1 MKSINFQDLCSTN
14 YINTFVFRLHF
25 VSKSFY
31 FIFFYLLFF
40 STFLLSLKTRPLI
53 VRAGS
58 SSLLTRTQTRGDY
71 EANELQVA
79 RKSSLIV
86 KFGLV
91 KFNGRMNNEI
101 PSMPWRY
108 LFKYFYG
115 ARRGNGGS
123 RVSINF
129 WIMNSSRSLIA
140 IVINGRKHRRPSFH
154 ETLK

>member
-1 MKSINFQDLCSTN
+1 MKSISFQDLCLIN
-14 YINTFVFRLHF
+14 YINTFVFHLYF

-31 FIFFYLLFF
+31 FIFFYLLF
-40 STFLLSLKTRPLI
+40 SSPFLLSLKTWPLI

-115 ARRGNGGS
+115 ARRGNGES

-129 WIMNSSRSLIA
+129 WIMNSSRFLIA
-140 IVINGRKHRRPSFH
+140 IVINGRKHRLPNFH